1 MCSRWRVERDHARTG
16 RVGDSR
22 RDTRKISRDE
32 NDLSRRDQIQ
42 ESGYAHRM
50 AVVQRCWLGKGT
62 GIVEN
67 RDFIAN
73 EKFRAAHRAA
83 EFRFDD
89 VSAIHSIESS
99 DELTLLMRLGTA
111 KKIYEFY
118 VHAL

>member
-1 MCSRWRVERDHARTG
+1 
-16 RVGDSR
+16 
-22 RDTRKISRDE
+22 
-32 NDLSRRDQIQ
+32 
-42 ESGYAHRM
+42 M